1 MLDQEPV
8 LQCVDVTKYYGGVQ
22 ALRSVSLDLHSGEI
36 LCLVGDNGAG
46 KSTLVKIIS
55 GLCQPDSG
63 EIRLGGVLYKGL
75 TPSEA
80 RAAGIETVY
89 QHLSLCDN
97 LGAAAN
103 VMLENEPVRFRLGPL
118 RWIDTRKANEESARR
133 LAEVGGGFDDLLT
146 PVRRFSGGQRQPIA
160 IARAIGN
167 ASRVI
172 LFDEPTAA
180 LGMRQTQV
188 KLELIKR
195 TAAQN
200 IAVVVI
206 SHNLDDVFAI
216 GNRVVALRH
225 GRVILSTPAQ
235 STSREE
241 VVVCMTG
248 LTFQQNR
255 R

>member
-63 EIRLGGVLYKGL
+63 EIRLGGVLYQGL
-75 TPSEA
+75 TPSGA

-103 VMLENEPVRFRLGPL
+103 VMLGNEPVRFRL
-118 RWIDTRKANEESARR
+118 
-133 LAEVGGGFDDLLT
+133 
-146 PVRRFSGGQRQPIA
+146 
-160 IARAIGN
+160 
-167 ASRVI
+167 
-172 LFDEPTAA
+172 
-180 LGMRQTQV
+180 
-188 KLELIKR
+188 
-195 TAAQN
+195 
-200 IAVVVI
+200 
-206 SHNLDDVFAI
+206 
-216 GNRVVALRH
+216 
-225 GRVILSTPAQ
+225 
-235 STSREE
+235 
-241 VVVCMTG
+241 
-248 LTFQQNR
+248 
-255 R
+255 